1 MWLGKTQVHS
11 PAAYGGL
18 CLLRHG
24 YLPAAFRI
32 GHPLLFPLPP
42 ALLVPRQSIPHSL
55 ILQLGTPS
63 ATSHKCVDT
72 GIPFSPHHSL
82 TRGPLFRHASTRR
95 RHSAR
100 CPCRFTL
107 CRLRSIAYPPKKSIQ
122 LQAVPYYS
130 RVHGTLLNSIAF
142 SRSTLPDTRHWEGL
156 RLLYKSK

>member
-72 GIPFSPHHSL
+72 GIPFSPTIRLPAARSSGTL
-82 TRGPLFRHASTRR
+82 PLAGATPPDAPADLPFAG
-95 RHSAR
+95 SA
-100 CPCRFTL
+100 L
-107 CRLRSIAYPPKKSIQ
+107 LRIPPKNLSSYKQCHTIREYM
-122 LQAVPYYS
+122 A
-130 RVHGTLLNSIAF
+130 
-142 SRSTLPDTRHWEGL
+142 
-156 RLLYKSK
+156 LY